1 MRRVVVSVLSALT
14 VCGMCLTGCGDSGGS
29 AETTR
34 VDKTA
39 LSEVKA
45 GYEKLKG
52 TDKYLIQN
60 VLQAPDGKANFLEV
74 IKKDCSYTEYP
85 ITDSGEN
92 DSESVVGDSATSYS
106 LTDWLEVGGNMYVN
120 QPSSQT
126 SSSSKKDSKSDMVGS
141 FYKMPKSYTELCQGR
156 RTMYLDKVINSLTF
170 LSKEK
175 DTKKTD
181 LGEGEETYT
190 IYKGTIPASAV
201 KEILGVGTKGLYDSI
216 VSDYPKEKNIIN
228 LCKQYL
234 EKLKMDLTF
243 SDANVTIGI
252 ADGMVKQLSIET
264 GGLGTRLYYT
274 KTILSKLTFTERE
287 KPDFKNCKDYIESM
301 REVAD
306 YVANYGSYDEA
317 MEALDSKT
325 ASGSA
330 VTAE

>member
-1 MRRVVVSVLSALT
+1 M
-14 VCGMCLTGCGDSGGS
+14 
-29 AETTR
+29 
-34 VDKTA
+34 
-39 LSEVKA
+39 
-45 GYEKLKG
+45 
-52 TDKYLIQN
+52 
-60 VLQAPDGKANFLEV
+60 
-74 IKKDCSYTEYP
+74 
-85 ITDSGEN
+85 
-92 DSESVVGDSATSYS
+92 
-106 LTDWLEVGGNMYVN
+106 
-120 QPSSQT
+120 
-126 SSSSKKDSKSDMVGS
+126 
-141 FYKMPKSYTELCQGR
+141 
-156 RTMYLDKVINSLTF
+156 
-170 LSKEK
+170 
-175 DTKKTD
+175 
-181 LGEGEETYT
+181 
-190 IYKGTIPASAV
+190 
-201 KEILGVGTKGLYDSI
+201 GVGTKGLYGSI
-216 VSDYPKEKNIIN
+216 VSDYPKEKNIVN

-301 REVAD
+301 RVVAD